1 MVIGAVV
8 SAVACFVVLPTL
20 DRRPAR
26 RSDVD
31 ETEAG
36 TAASSWIDVAKTV
49 AAYCKAQGRPIP
61 EEIEETVVVHIETI
75 EQWISE
81 LGKRNLDSRV
91 PVSKTHGKAPPASPV

>member
-1 MVIGAVV
+1 LSLSTI
-8 SAVACFVVLPTL
+8 
-20 DRRPAR
+20 
-26 RSDVD
+26 
-31 ETEAG
+31 
-36 TAASSWIDVAKTV
+36 SWIDVAKTV

-81 LGKRNLDSRV
+81 LDKRNLDSRV